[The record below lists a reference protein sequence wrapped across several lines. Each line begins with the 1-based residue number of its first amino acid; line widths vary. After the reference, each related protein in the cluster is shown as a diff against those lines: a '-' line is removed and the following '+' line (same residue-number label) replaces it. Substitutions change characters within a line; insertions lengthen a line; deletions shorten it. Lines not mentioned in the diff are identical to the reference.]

1 MLKKYQLTL
10 LFAVCAI
17 AVIQGQSCL
26 CSQQDEH
33 RPQYWYKVTA
43 PSGLVLRKGP
53 DRTTAKIGAVPFD
66 EEVLSCDNTGIRET
80 IEEKTG
86 EWLKVTW
93 ADKTGYLFSGF
104 LTQIGDSERKV
115 QMVIPDAGVD
125 SEWECL
131 QLSPEMQ
138 WQALVGTEKKHV
150 RSEEEFGSR
159 FSSIPLK
166 IGKKKVDRYCEP
178 DSTLTNGILNVSDEP
193 FAIFA
198 GFKLLKKVQNHVKK
212 PAKLLPGEVIT
223 FSTQDPITKE
233 SKHYMISVEGNVI
246 PNKNINNG
254 ALVNGYNAPIY
265 SIENYKINLYEQ
277 TEIFSPNHSKTP
289 WKHQKLVDKRVTA
302 PNDSDTTDMDVYYI
316 YFAGDLDGDNELDL
330 ILARL
335 GGIGTSFKLYLSST
349 KLPGFILR
357 YMAECSDTSC

>member
-66 EEVLSCDNTGIRET
+66 EEVFSCDNTGIRET

-125 SEWECL
+125 SEWGCL

-150 RSEEEFGSR
+150 RSEEEYGSR
-159 FSSIPLK
+159 FSTFPLK
-166 IGKKKVDRYCEP
+166 IGKKKVNSRCEP
-178 DSTLTNGILNVSDEP
+178 DSILTNGVLNVSDEP

-223 FSTQDPITKE
+223 FE
-233 SKHYMISVEGNVI
+233 
-246 PNKNINNG
+246 
-254 ALVNGYNAPIY
+254 IY
-265 SIENYKINLYEQ
+265 TTRSQKKVSII
-277 TEIFSPNHSKTP
+277 
-289 WKHQKLVDKRVTA
+289 
-302 PNDSDTTDMDVYYI
+302 
-316 YFAGDLDGDNELDL
+316 
-330 ILARL
+330 
-335 GGIGTSFKLYLSST
+335 
-349 KLPGFILR
+349 
-357 YMAECSDTSC
+357 

>member
-1 MLKKYQLTL
+1 MLKKRHFIF
-10 LFAVCAI
+10 LFAYCVS
-17 AVIQGQSCL
+17 AVLQGQACL

-80 IEEKTG
+80 IEEKRG

-104 LTQIGDSERKV
+104 LTQIGESEQKV
-115 QMVIPDAGVD
+115 QMVIPDAGMR
-125 SEWECL
+125 SEWGCL

-150 RSEEEFGSR
+150 RSEEEYGSR

-178 DSTLTNGILNVSDEP
+178 DSTLTNGILNVSNVP

-198 GFKLLKKVQNHVKK
+198 GFKLKKKVQNHVKK

-223 FSTQDPITKE
+223 FGIHDPITKE
-233 SKHYMISVEGNVI
+233 SKHYMVSVEGNVI
-246 PNKNINNG
+246 PYKDINTG
-254 ALVNGYNAPIY
+254 EPVKHFNAPIN
-265 SIENYKINLYEQ
+265 SIENYKINLYAQ
-277 TEIFSPNHSKTP
+277 TENYATNRKTP
-289 WKHQKLVDKRVTA
+289 WKHQKLVDERVTI
-302 PNDSDTTDMDVYYI
+302 PNDSDDINMNVYYI

-330 ILARL
+330 ILAKF
-335 GGIGTSFKLYLSST
+335 GGVGVIFKLYLSST

>member
-1 MLKKYQLTL
+1 MLKKRYFSF
-10 LFAVCAI
+10 LFAHCLL
-17 AVIQGQSCL
+17 AVLQGQSCL

-33 RPQYWYKVTA
+33 RVQDWYKVTA

-53 DRTTAKIGAVPFD
+53 DRTTAKIGSVPFD
-66 EEVLSCDNTGIRET
+66 EEVFSCDNTGIRET

-86 EWLKVTW
+86 DWLKVTW

-104 LTQIGDSERKV
+104 LTKIYESERKV
-115 QMVIPDAGVD
+115 QMLIPGAGID
-125 SEWECL
+125 SEWGCL

-150 RSEEEFGSR
+150 QSEEEYGSR
-159 FSSIPLK
+159 FSTFPLK
-166 IGKKKVDRYCEP
+166 IGKKKANSHCGSDGV
-178 DSTLTNGILNVSDEP
+178 LNNGILNVSDEP

-198 GFKLLKKVQNHVKK
+198 GFKLIEKVRNHVKK

-233 SKHYMISVEGNVI
+233 RKNYMVSVEGNVI
-246 PNKNINNG
+246 PNKNINTG

-277 TEIFSPNHSKTP
+277 TENFSPNRSKTP
-289 WKHQKLVDKRVTA
+289 WKHQKIVDRRVTA
-302 PNDSDTTDMDVYYI
+302 PNDSDVIKMDVYFI